1 MKITYCIAALVLFGA
16 TAFARIGET
25 GAQIQKR
32 YGQPTSGSGAT
43 KTYSYKDFFIIVTF
57 DNDVSAIETFQKRDS
72 SPMPVKEI
80 AALLKANGDGEKW
93 SEPTRSG
100 LEISYTAKSR
110 FAEYNEITGT
120 LTIAD
125 YTAFNRIKA
134 RNEQP

>member
-1 MKITYCIAALVLFGA
+1 MLFGA
-16 TAFARIGET
+16 TRLRGSAKPERKSKSGT
-25 GAQIQKR
+25 R
-32 YGQPTSGSGAT
+32 QPTSGSGAT

-57 DNDVSAIETFQKRDS
+57 DNDVSAIETFQKRGS

-80 AALLKANGDGEKW
+80 AAVLKANGGGEKW

-110 FAEYNEITGT
+110 FAEYNELTGT